1 MQSLQTPPPMA
12 MQSLQLDPRTQGLLP
27 ANPLSSASELGRK
40 MAAAAGPSKVQK
52 TTK

>member
-1 MQSLQTPPPMA
+1 MSGVSVEVSSQGSK
-12 MQSLQLDPRTQGLLP
+12 LDPRTQGLLP
-27 ANPLSSASELGRK
+27 ANPLFSASELGRK